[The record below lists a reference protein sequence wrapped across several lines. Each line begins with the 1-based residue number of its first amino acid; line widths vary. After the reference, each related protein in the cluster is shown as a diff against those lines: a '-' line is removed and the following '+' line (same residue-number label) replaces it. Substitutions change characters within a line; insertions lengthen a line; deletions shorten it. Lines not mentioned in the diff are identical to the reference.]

1 MNNTDKQEQ
10 EAARAAQ
17 FIKEQTERIGAP
29 MYSDLMKLVATGR
42 MIRFK
47 AHIEAGFTEAQALEL
62 CKI

>member
-1 MNNTDKQEQ
+1 MSDIDKQER

-17 FIKEQTERIGAP
+17 FIKAQTEQFAAP
-29 MYSDLMKLVATGR
+29 MYSELMKMVATGR

-47 AHIEAGFTEAQALEL
+47 AHLDAGFSEAQALEL